1 MQHCQAANRRP
12 MQTQANSTSV
22 LIVCRDFLPYLPTL
36 GGVIRVLKMA
46 EFFESRGIKTFIVA
60 AKGVPIDFFG
70 YEELVGRLDVTYV
83 HDAHKAYT
91 SRRSVRARSTPGSS
105 ARKGLLPL
113 ILARVERFASS
124 AVPPDPTVFFN
135 GGIYKA
141 CLDLIEKHQIRNVI
155 ASSPPHSIQLVGY
168 RLKRRL
174 GSRINLIVDY
184 RDSWNC
190 RSLFRRR
197 PFPAQA
203 LNLYLESLV
212 LRSADCLSY
221 VSPPML
227 EKLKKRFPTL
237 PANTVLV
244 MNGFDASAL
253 QSHPQPG
260 QIRRARAEEL
270 TIGYFGSFDSG
281 PRSYADPRLML
292 TAIERA
298 RLPIRI
304 IVYGTYQNI
313 PNALQSSQVLEI
325 RAPVPHIQTPEFMA
339 QMDALLFL
347 HSDYDDSDEVVSGK
361 LFDYIAA
368 RRPILVA
375 GSPNMEAAKIVLHN
389 RLGCVADLRD
399 EEQLVATLRSMIESK
414 RNGSLAACSQENAIQ
429 FTRARQYEKLLPALI
444 GDPAR

>member
-1 MQHCQAANRRP
+1 MNA
-12 MQTQANSTSV
+12 SV
-22 LIVCRDFLPYLPTL
+22 LIVCRDFLPYFKSV

-46 EFFESRGIKTFIVA
+46 EFFQSQGVNTFIVT
-60 AKGVPIDFFG
+60 AKGQFIDFFG
-70 YEELVGRLDVTYV
+70 YEDLVKQLNVTYV
-83 HDAHKAYT
+83 PDRYKLYT
-91 SRRSVRARSTPGSS
+91 TNKTQPATKHTAPPGGFGRLRASVEQFVSRS
-105 ARKGLLPL
+105 
-113 ILARVERFASS
+113 I
-124 AVPPDPTVFFN
+124 PPDIGVFFN
-135 GGIYKA
+135 GGIYSA
-141 CLDLIEKHQIRNVI
+141 CLRLIETHEIRNVI
-155 ASSPPHSIQLVGY
+155 VSSPPHSIQLVGY

-190 RSLFRRR
+190 RSLFRRS

-203 LNLYLESLV
+203 VNLYLEALV

-227 EKLKKRFPTL
+227 EKLRRRFHTL

-253 QSHPQPG
+253 QWHPQPG
-260 QIRRARAEEL
+260 QTPRAAAEEL
-270 TIGYFGSFDSG
+270 TVGYFGTFDSA

-292 TAIERA
+292 SAIEKA

-304 IVYGTYQNI
+304 VVYGTYQSI
-313 PNALQSSQVLEI
+313 PHALKSNQVLEI
-325 RAPVPHIQTPEFMA
+325 RAPVPHSKTTEFMA
-339 QMDALLFL
+339 QMDVLLFL

-375 GSPNMEAAKIVLHN
+375 GSPSMEAAKIVREN
-389 RLGCVADLRD
+389 GLGYVADLRD
-399 EEQLVATLRSMIESK
+399 EEQLVVTLRSLMESK
-414 RNGSLAACSQENAIQ
+414 RNGSLAACSNENAAQ
-429 FTRARQYEKLLPALI
+429 FTRARQYERLLPALI
-444 GDPAR
+444 GDAD